1 MYKLTSRS
9 YETSPHFS
17 TSKKKT
23 SKSHGHIFRTTT
35 SDFSRPGVASEA
47 ASREAKGSR
56 GILVAVDEL
65 MVGRPE
71 DLWGF
76 FYGPQTHSIQGT
88 VVYLKPTCMVV
99 FFHG

>member
-1 MYKLTSRS
+1 
-9 YETSPHFS
+9 
-17 TSKKKT
+17 
-23 SKSHGHIFRTTT
+23 
-35 SDFSRPGVASEA
+35 VASEA